1 MLSYTYVGI
10 ESAGEISCGR
20 KGRKRERER
29 TVTSAWSAAAGQEA
43 GEAPEPGTRT
53 STEAQDSLRATPPPP
68 MRADSCCARSSVS
81 AAALSS
87 PPHVA
92 RRPDGHRES
101 CAPLLTDPTPASAPH
116 SGPLLPL
123 VGAVARRRPVTAVP
137 RPLTASAAATR
148 RRRRSS
154 STMMTTASDPAALR
168 PVPCARR
175 SSSTASCP
183 RSAARARGRQGRRR
197 RGDAR
202 RSVRRGGRCRKV
214 RRNGGGRR
222 KGWRGRGRGRRAARG
237 RCLVG
242 TRGGRRH
249 HCPVRRTREVNDEKV
264 QQEKGTTRR
273 WATELVDE
281 GEGGELGRLG
291 NDLHLDA
298 LAPVLCEGCTV
309 SSSRTG
315 VGMTGERRAH
325 LRRM

>member
-1 MLSYTYVGI
+1 MRQK
-10 ESAGEISCGR
+10 GEE
-20 KGRKRERER
+20 ERER
-29 TVTSAWSAAAGQEA
+29 AHRDLSLVGRRRAGSW
-43 GEAPEPGTRT
+43 GSTGTRHT
-53 STEAQDSLRATPPPP
+53 NEH
-68 MRADSCCARSSVS
+68 RSSRQPQS
-81 AAALSS
+81 N
-87 PPHVA
+87 
-92 RRPDGHRES
+92 
-101 CAPLLTDPTPASAPH
+101 TPAANESRQ
-116 SGPLLPL
+116 LLRSL
-123 VGAVARRRPVTAVP
+123 ERFRRRPLEPASCRPPTRWTP
-137 RPLTASAAATR
+137 RKLRTVAHRPDSCLSSTFRAAPPTCRRRRAPPPSHR
-148 RRRRSS
+148 RPSPAHCERRRRSS